1 MDLKDALALLHPA
14 IAVVIVFPLIGIV
27 VNRAILVRQ
36 RRLVTKAGAKSKIPP
51 VVSSEHVE
59 TGLWL
64 SIAVVGVTLIGLA
77 FAIIS
82 KMISKEVWT
91 ADPLRVVFVALM
103 FVVTT
108 ASMTFLCLSKVTHWK
123 VVFAV
128 LTSMGLIVIGCQPE
142 VYRLDQQWFISHYYY
157 GVTSAIL
164 MIISV
169 AITQDIYKDK
179 SDRWRMAH
187 IILNCLAMLLFIGQ
201 GITGSRDLLA
211 IAPSWQQTYL
221 KQCDYVAKNCPQF

>member
-36 RRLVTKAGAKSKIPP
+36 RRLVTKAGAKSKIP
-51 VVSSEHVE
+51 
-59 TGLWL
+59 
-64 SIAVVGVTLIGLA
+64 
-77 FAIIS
+77 
-82 KMISKEVWT
+82 
-91 ADPLRVVFVALM
+91 
-103 FVVTT
+103 VVTT

>member
-1 MDLKDALALLHPA
+1 
-14 IAVVIVFPLIGIV
+14 
-27 VNRAILVRQ
+27 
-36 RRLVTKAGAKSKIPP
+36 
-51 VVSSEHVE
+51 
-59 TGLWL
+59 
-64 SIAVVGVTLIGLA
+64 
-77 FAIIS
+77 
-82 KMISKEVWT
+82 
-91 ADPLRVVFVALM
+91 
-103 FVVTT
+103 
-108 ASMTFLCLSKVTHWK
+108 
-123 VVFAV
+123 
-128 LTSMGLIVIGCQPE
+128 MGLIVIGCQPE

-187 IILNCLAMLLFIGQ
+187 IILNCLAMMLFIGQ